1 MDQMKTL
8 RERDIELE
16 KLWKQFEDLP
26 MDPDTEK
33 IEEPFLSFPAGTDRE
48 DIWHW
53 FDERHSKGVVYLL
66 YGRPFYEKDPDEV
79 YPLREFVKQEVPFR
93 LSEIFHI
100 PDSELAPHIVDACI
114 EDLYDNSDVMFDYD
128 SIDAHIRGTLAQFGI
143 NPDDYEEE
151 EENGKD

>member
-1 MDQMKTL
+1 MDEMKTL

-33 IEEPFLSFPAGTDRE
+33 IEEPFLIFPAGTDRE

-143 NPDDYEEE
+143 NPDDY
-151 EENGKD
+151 

>member
-1 MDQMKTL
+1 MRTL
-8 RERDIELE
+8 HERDAILE
-16 KLWKQFEDLP
+16 RLWKQFADIP
-26 MDPDTEK
+26 MNPDTEK
-33 IEEPFLSFPAGTDRE
+33 LEEPFMDFPAGTARE

-66 YGRPFYEKDPDEV
+66 YGRPFYEKNPDEV
-79 YPLREFVKQEVPFR
+79 YPLREFIKQEVPFR

-128 SIDAHIRGTLAQFGI
+128 SMDENLRGTLAEYGI
-143 NPDDYEEE
+143 NPDDYKEVQ
-151 EENGKD
+151 NGSN

>member
-1 MDQMKTL
+1 MDEMKTL

-16 KLWKQFEDLP
+16 KLLKQFEDLP

-143 NPDDYEEE
+143 NPADYEEE

>member
-1 MDQMKTL
+1 MQYKMETL
-8 RERDIELE
+8 SERDAVLE
-16 KLWKQFEDLP
+16 SLWRQLADIP
-26 MDPDTEK
+26 MNPETEK
-33 IEEPFLSFPAGTDRE
+33 MEEPFMDFPVGTDRE

-66 YGRPFYEKDPDEV
+66 YGRPFYEKNPDDV
-79 YPLREFVKQEVPFR
+79 YPLKEFIKQEVPFR

-100 PDSELAPHIVDACI
+100 PDSELAPHIIDACI

-128 SIDAHIRGTLAQFGI
+128 SMDAHIRGTLAQYGI

-151 EENGKD
+151 

>member
-1 MDQMKTL
+1 MDEMKTL

-53 FDERHSKGVVYLL
+53 FDERHSKGISYLL
-66 YGRPFYEKDPDEV
+66 YGTPFYEKSGEDS
-79 YPLREFVKQEVPFR
+79 YPLLGFIKQEVPFPS
-93 LSEIFHI
+93 LSSARARSTGAWESSRGCDLWPSSASLTAPAGI
-100 PDSELAPHIVDACI
+100 PDATTTVRSTPRSLPPERSSSKNMRP
-114 EDLYDNSDVMFDYD
+114 
-128 SIDAHIRGTLAQFGI
+128 RT
-143 NPDDYEEE
+143 
-151 EENGKD
+151 

>member
-1 MDQMKTL
+1 MYEMKTL
-8 RERDIELE
+8 RERDAELE
-16 KLWKQFEDLP
+16 LLWKQFEDVP
-26 MDPDTEK
+26 MNPDTER
-33 IEEPFLSFPAGTDRE
+33 IEEEFIGFPAGTDRE

-79 YPLREFVKQEVPFR
+79 YPLREFIKQEVPFR
-93 LSEIFHI
+93 LSEIFRI

-128 SIDAHIRGTLAQFGI
+128 SIDAHIRGTLAQYGI
-143 NPDDYEEE
+143 NPDDYK
-151 EENGKD
+151 ENKNDG